1 MTDMGAIVTKAL
13 LWDMD
18 GVLVDTGE
26 AHFAAWKALFEKHGW
41 AITRQDFE
49 RTFGM
54 SNIPILKEFL
64 GERLPEAQLF
74 DLGAEKE
81 ARFRE
86 MIDRH
91 VSLLPGA
98 EKWLRWARKE
108 GYRQVVASS
117 GEMANIVAILA
128 AFEIANYFDAVVSG
142 AFLPKS
148 KPHPAI
154 FLQAAASVG
163 AEPQE
168 SVVLEDGLVGVEA
181 AHRAGIKCVA
191 VTTTHPAEELSA
203 ADVVIDDLNE
213 LSEETLRRLFP

>member
-1 MTDMGAIVTKAL
+1 MTKAL

-26 AHFAAWKALFEKHGW
+26 AHFAAWKALFEGHEW
-41 AITRQDFE
+41 TITREDFE
-49 RTFGM
+49 KTFGM
-54 SNIPILKEFL
+54 SNIPILKELL
-64 GERLPEAQLF
+64 GEGLPEAQLL
-74 DLGAEKE
+74 DLAAEKE

-86 MIDRH
+86 MIEPH
-91 VSLLPGA
+91 VNLLPGV

-108 GYRQVVASS
+108 RYRQAVASS

-142 AFLPKS
+142 AFLPHS

-163 AEPQE
+163 AEPQD
-168 SVVLEDGLVGVEA
+168 SLVLEDGLVGIEA
-181 AHRAGIKCVA
+181 AHRAGIACIA
-191 VTTTHPAEELSA
+191 VTTTHSAEELSDA
-203 ADVVIDDLNE
+203 QVVVSDLNE
-213 LSEETLRRLFP
+213 LSEKTLRRLFP